1 MAMNTQTQTFRGFCR
16 AGELNAQTAVECRFG
31 GEVET
36 VLSVHAA
43 ATLSGAEAEDGAVR
57 YFGKVLFS
65 VVYEDA
71 EKRVCRAE
79 KGVEFSARA
88 QDASVTPA
96 LTVRGSVSAENVTV
110 RREGASVYVT
120 ALLGADLRL
129 YGEREFAYLTG
140 GDLIARREPVRVLC
154 AHLCGGET
162 EAEDEF
168 ETDIIG
174 DVLFHAETVFL
185 SDVSCEA
192 GLVRAEGEIN
202 LGVLALKGGNA
213 LVSFE
218 RMIPFRAEIPCEQA
232 SASCRAEVHVTVGN
246 AVLKAEADEE
256 KATCRILVQLSLAV
270 DACVYEEVTVDA
282 VTDAFASDRA
292 LRLSRLSAESRGA
305 GERFRIIEL
314 ISGKAALSSAVDF
327 SDTLQAVTLSRAEGY
342 LAGEEGARRAE
353 GAVMATLLVL
363 GADGSHRGV
372 EVSLPF
378 SVPVQAEGECRV
390 NVLVCGMSARQRREG
405 EIEAEAT
412 LKIAL
417 TGEAVLP
424 FSLVT
429 AAEEGEAI
437 ARSDSAV
444 SILIPDAGDGLWELA
459 KRLGKAPEEVAASNP
474 GLEFPVRE
482 GQRVIIYRKMNR
494 SV

>member
-1 MAMNTQTQTFRGFCR
+1 
-16 AGELNAQTAVECRFG
+16 
-31 GEVET
+31 
-36 VLSVHAA
+36 
-43 ATLSGAEAEDGAVR
+43 
-57 YFGKVLFS
+57 
-65 VVYEDA
+65 
-71 EKRVCRAE
+71 
-79 KGVEFSARA
+79 
-88 QDASVTPA
+88 
-96 LTVRGSVSAENVTV
+96 
-110 RREGASVYVT
+110 
-120 ALLGADLRL
+120 
-129 YGEREFAYLTG
+129 
-140 GDLIARREPVRVLC
+140 
-154 AHLCGGET
+154 
-162 EAEDEF
+162 
-168 ETDIIG
+168 
-174 DVLFHAETVFL
+174 
-185 SDVSCEA
+185 
-192 GLVRAEGEIN
+192 
-202 LGVLALKGGNA
+202 
-213 LVSFE
+213 
-218 RMIPFRAEIPCEQA
+218 
-232 SASCRAEVHVTVGN
+232 
-246 AVLKAEADEE
+246 
-256 KATCRILVQLSLAV
+256 
-270 DACVYEEVTVDA
+270 
-282 VTDAFASDRA
+282 
-292 LRLSRLSAESRGA
+292 
-305 GERFRIIEL
+305 
-314 ISGKAALSSAVDF
+314 
-327 SDTLQAVTLSRAEGY
+327 
-342 LAGEEGARRAE
+342 
-353 GAVMATLLVL
+353 MATLLVL